1 MGRKSIRAGI
11 VDYLQKP
18 ISAALMKA
26 KIEEFVLV

>member
-1 MGRKSIRAGI
+1 MEEAFREGI

-26 KIEEFVLV
+26 KIEEFVLP